1 ESELKTPVRSKN
13 TEVRTPNPVLSLLNG
28 IGIFS
33 YGVLGALYVL
43 TWSEKKVT
51 DAIVES
57 SWLFLAEKDLELRDL
72 KVTYNQRMDELTNAL
87 SDSQMLKDE
96 LLKNQKELELKNS
109 PLDELNATE
118 EYNNLKTSS
127 CRKAD
132 LDAKLLGE
140 REEKFQQLKEKLELA
155 LSDTS
160 RNKELIADL
169 TRENENLKEL
179 LDRELKIETNLKHEL

>member
-1 ESELKTPVRSKN
+1 M
-13 TEVRTPNPVLSLLNG
+13 
-28 IGIFS
+28 
-33 YGVLGALYVL
+33 
-43 TWSEKKVT
+43 
-51 DAIVES
+51 
-57 SWLFLAEKDLELRDL
+57 
-72 KVTYNQRMDELTNAL
+72 MDELTNAL

-109 PLDELNATE
+109 SLDELNATE

-160 RNKELIADL
+160 RNKELIANL